1 MTYELSLYVRAV
13 DDVFGMQLSVLL
25 FQDVEDRF
33 LAMDLKDLGLVVLVT
48 AAAAGTTAAETIRA
62 LPTPITSP
70 PSSMNQTAA
79 STKTTSMVHLLVT
92 TAEEDTLM
100 M

>member
-48 AAAAGTTAAETIRA
+48 AAAGTTAAETIRA